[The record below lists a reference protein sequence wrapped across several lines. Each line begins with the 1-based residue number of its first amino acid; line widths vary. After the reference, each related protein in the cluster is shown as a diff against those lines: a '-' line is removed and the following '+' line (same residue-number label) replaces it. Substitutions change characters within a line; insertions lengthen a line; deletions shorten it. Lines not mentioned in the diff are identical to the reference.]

1 MIPYAKPA
9 IILVAVASI
18 SAGSWMARGWFED
31 SKQLIAV
38 TAQQALADEIRASQ
52 ADIASLVEKRLRE
65 FRGSERV
72 IDRGV
77 IREIQTTTFKNVC
90 IPSDSDSFR
99 MLNNI
104 AQGHSASKSDSKSA
118 GDSTAADERDR

>member
-1 MIPYAKPA
+1 MIPYVKPLL
-9 IILVAVASI
+9 ILGIAASI

-52 ADIASLVEKRLRE
+52 ADIATLVERRLRE

-90 IPSDSDSFR
+90 VPVDSDSFR

-104 AQGHSASKSDSKSA
+104 AQGNFTGESNSQSA
-118 GDSTAADERDR
+118 GNSAPAD

>member
-9 IILVAVASI
+9 LILAAVASI
-18 SAGSWMARGWFED
+18 GVGGWMARGWFED
-31 SKQLIAV
+31 SKDLIAV
-38 TAQQALADEIRASQ
+38 TAQQALADDIRSGQ
-52 ADIASLVEKRLRE
+52 ADIAGLVEKRLRE

-90 IPSDSDSFR
+90 VPPDSDSFR
-99 MLNNI
+99 LLNDL
-104 AQGHSASKSDSKSA
+104 AQGQSSRESDNKGSRNSAPA
-118 GDSTAADERDR
+118 N

>member
-1 MIPYAKPA
+1 MIFGLKAKLIA
-9 IILVAVASI
+9 SVVAVTAAF
-18 SAGSWMARGWFED
+18 SAGWVVNGKFED
-31 SKQLIAV
+31 SKQLAAV
-38 TAQQALADEIRASQ
+38 TAQQALADEIRAGQ
-52 ADIASLVEKRLRE
+52 ADIATLVERRLRE

-90 IPSDSDSFR
+90 IPVDSDSFR

-104 AQGHSASKSDSKSA
+104 AQGHSASKSDSQSA
-118 GDSTAADERDR
+118 GDSAPAN